1 MLRFVKGSL
10 RQLSCSWISLRLWR
24 KSSSRKI
31 RFSRLLQGIDQPHE
45 FLHGMGQGNIVVFS
59 FRTFLGKVF
68 SKDGIPVAD
77 VLGCVV
83 ESVSQI
89 ARTAFFHVSIAV
101 CEFA

>member
-45 FLHGMGQGNIVVFS
+45 FLHGMGQGNIIVLTFSTFFWQGIQQRQDSNDKRTWLRCKGHIANNVNHVFPYERNS
-59 FRTFLGKVF
+59 L
-68 SKDGIPVAD
+68 
-77 VLGCVV
+77 
-83 ESVSQI
+83 
-89 ARTAFFHVSIAV
+89 
-101 CEFA
+101 